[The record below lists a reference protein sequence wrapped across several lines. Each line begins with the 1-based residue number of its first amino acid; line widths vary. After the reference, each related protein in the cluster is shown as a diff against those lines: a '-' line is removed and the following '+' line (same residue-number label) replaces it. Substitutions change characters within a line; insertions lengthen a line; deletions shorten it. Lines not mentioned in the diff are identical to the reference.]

1 MNNKNIRT
9 ARQGKSP
16 SPIPFRS
23 LRAAACG
30 LLLTLLL
37 PSGAWAQSSCG
48 AAGGGCQKG
57 ASACHAKAA
66 VRLAYAFDYVQ
77 RGQSSIEV
85 LWPVGG
91 DSAIV
96 DSIRGWIN
104 GQLGGTYQ
112 GPLADDG
119 AMMAH
124 YAQQIDTLDTGYGEY
139 STDRIAPCYDDSRA
153 VTLMY
158 DNYTYLGGAHG
169 MGCLVGATFRKQDG
183 LRFTQGMIQSTAAL
197 HALLVKGLK
206 TYFGVSTD
214 TDLLAGLQLGGSM
227 EPSSSTDSIP
237 LPASAP
243 WLTGDGVVFR
253 YLPYEIACYAAG
265 APTVTIPASEIAP
278 LLTSEGRSFLGLKP
292 QAACCGGS
300 KGARR

>member
-1 MNNKNIRT
+1 MSYQDIRT

-30 LLLTLLL
+30 LLLTLLFS
-37 PSGAWAQSSCG
+37 SGAWAQSSCG
-48 AAGGGCQKG
+48 AAKGGCRREATG
-57 ASACHAKAA
+57 CHAKAA
-66 VRLAYAFDYVQ
+66 VRLTYAFDYVR

-91 DSAIV
+91 DSATV

-104 GQLGGTYQ
+104 EQLGGTYQ

-124 YAQQIDTLDTGYGEY
+124 YARQIDTLDTGYGEY
-139 STDRIAPCYDDSRA
+139 STDRIAPCYEDSRA
-153 VTLMY
+153 VTLLY
-158 DNYTYLGGAHG
+158 DNYLYLGGAHG
-169 MGCLVGATFRKQDG
+169 LGCQLGATFRKQDG
-183 LRFTQGMIQSTAAL
+183 RRLGKDMIRDTAAL

-214 TDLLAGLQLGGSM
+214 ADLLAGLQLGGSL
-227 EPSSSTDSIP
+227 EPSTTTDSIP
-237 LPASAP
+237 LPESEP
-243 WLTGDGVVFR
+243 WLMGDGVVFR
-253 YLPYEIACYAAG
+253 YAPYEIACYAAG
-265 APTVTIPASEIAP
+265 APTVTIPASQIAP
-278 LLTSEGRSFLGLKP
+278 LLTQEGRSFLGLKP

-300 KGARR
+300 KGAGE